1 MNKYDKLIDLM
12 CRIMYLNIQKEF
24 GLGEDINQKIKDEQ
38 TKLKMFL
45 KENNINSET
54 WDKEEWKKALENM
67 KNKIH
72 D

>member
-38 TKLKMFL
+38 T
-45 KENNINSET
+45 N
-54 WDKEEWKKALENM
+54 
-67 KNKIH
+67 
-72 D
+72 